1 MIREVNSLKSKS
13 LDSGQNWYS
22 LRKDTRC
29 GSLGGER
36 GLGNPGWAGMC
47 LMRSTGKKVDIN
59 WAKWLEAR
67 ILLRLDEYFVEDV
80 KSGVIGNTDPDW
92 ILDKESQ
99 QTEQG
104 ETTRKNVRKELRS
117 RKAGRSVTT
126 EKVIYLPIPMLSENI
141 LDNR

>member
-1 MIREVNSLKSKS
+1 M
-13 LDSGQNWYS
+13 
-22 LRKDTRC
+22 
-29 GSLGGER
+29 
-36 GLGNPGWAGMC
+36 
-47 LMRSTGKKVDIN
+47 
-59 WAKWLEAR
+59 
-67 ILLRLDEYFVEDV
+67 